1 MLEEPAEN
9 HYTLEIF
16 TPRFPGLMVANYI
29 DDKARV
35 PERMYAPPKVRLTG
49 KPVVTHDGDPGPF
62 RA

>member
-1 MLEEPAEN
+1 
-9 HYTLEIF
+9 
-16 TPRFPGLMVANYI
+16 MVANYS